1 MNLSSY
7 SQEDIDRAK
16 KRGRAYLC
24 TACYHKSD
32 RQTRK
37 IDEKGRLEDHI
48 LKTHVAPE
56 RWPFFCTL
64 CLFRCTRREQLT
76 HHVDNY
82 QRHLDM
88 ASARQIKNSF
98 PWLVESPNPYKIS
111 ELDYA
116 KLSQEESLQFYLQR
130 HGAKLDK
137 GNASSNAINSA
148 LRRMSEG
155 TLVDDIAQELLQA
168 GFIDDSLAVGDN
180 EQDDQQ
186 LNWAGSIDSTIISPS
201 WTSGSASMV
210 VSPVAS
216 TISSQLCTGL
226 PGSVTTSAP
235 ATVDT
240 VRPETS
246 EVNATS
252 IPQVTTVVVQLPL
265 ARIQESPATSVPPVA
280 SMQPLTSKSGL
291 PATLATT
298 VSSTACV
305 PQGTTASSATQV
317 MTMVESQPLT
327 GILWAKDMSVSQV
340 VTTIGSEP
348 WIWVPGSTAK
358 TVPQS
363 ASTSGLQPCAGTSGP
378 TVVAIP
384 PVTTAV
390 GLQPQLGTKGTA
402 VSPVI
407 PVTSTVG
414 VQPWTTVPGTTTTSA
429 LQIAHTSKTQPG
441 TVTMVTMTKPIASA
455 SQSTVPL
462 VSQSQPPAVDAGP
475 LDLSLQQPLASGDD
489 TASNMDAMDHQPEPL
504 EPLTSDS
511 SGVQL
516 GESVESEFEDILPQL
531 LEREATDLT
540 SNEVDI
546 GENGTDNTDN
556 TDEPTRK
563 RQRTGVEKDD
573 EPVFNLNMVALN
585 GLTESLQKVKNQ
597 MGLREKASERTGK
610 SLVEAI
616 CEMGKSWA
624 R

>member
-88 ASARQIKNSF
+88 ASAPQLKNSF
-98 PWLVESPNPYKIS
+98 PWLAESPNPYKIS
-111 ELDYA
+111 EFDYA

-137 GNASSNAINSA
+137 GNASSNPINSA

-186 LNWAGSIDSTIISPS
+186 LNWAGSIDSTIGSPS

-235 ATVDT
+235 ATFDT

-252 IPQVTTVVVQLPL
+252 TPQVTTVVVQLPL

-280 SMQPLTSKSGL
+280 SIAGMQPLTSKSGL
-291 PATLATT
+291 PDTLGTP

-305 PQGTTASSATQV
+305 SQGTTASPATPV

-327 GILWAKDMSVSQV
+327 GILEAKDMSVSQV
-340 VTTIGSEP
+340 VTTIGSEQ

-390 GLQPQLGTKGTA
+390 GLQPQIGTKGTA

-441 TVTMVTMTKPIASA
+441 TVTMVTLTKPIASA

-475 LDLSLQQPLASGDD
+475 LDLSKPGSSKEVSEDPLDLSLHQSLASG
-489 TASNMDAMDHQPEPL
+489 
-504 EPLTSDS
+504 
-511 SGVQL
+511 G
-516 GESVESEFEDILPQL
+516 
-531 LEREATDLT
+531 
-540 SNEVDI
+540 
-546 GENGTDNTDN
+546 
-556 TDEPTRK
+556 
-563 RQRTGVEKDD
+563 
-573 EPVFNLNMVALN
+573 
-585 GLTESLQKVKNQ
+585 
-597 MGLREKASERTGK
+597 
-610 SLVEAI
+610 
-616 CEMGKSWA
+616 
-624 R
+624 